1 MPGPPFSFALSIFL
15 RAQLCNRFQRC
26 QGLRRDQLL
35 LDQRYPRPLGR
46 LELAGR
52 FNGAARAS
60 VGIVG
65 VYHFLASLIT
75 SSRYSPEDSVKS
87 IIAGSI
93 IAIQSARS
101 MGDVSLGAGRA
112 PSCPCRPSLAITSI
126 ILSCSLEAEVV
137 APFMGFGCAAPPFS
151 PSDDGTPALF
161 ELLRRGQFIETSSL
175 HVYPHSPFTLSEIQL
190 TLPL

>member
-1 MPGPPFSFALSIFL
+1 MGVV
-15 RAQLCNRFQRC
+15 
-26 QGLRRDQLL
+26 
-35 LDQRYPRPLGR
+35 
-46 LELAGR
+46 
-52 FNGAARAS
+52 GAN
-60 VGIVG
+60 
-65 VYHFLASLIT
+65 HFLASLIT
-75 SSRYSPEDSVKS
+75 TSRCSSEESPK
-87 IIAGSI
+87 SI
-93 IAIQSARS
+93 IAIQFATLI
-101 MGDVSLGAGRA
+101 GDVSLGAGRA
-112 PSCPCRPSLAITSI
+112 PNCPCRPSLAITSI